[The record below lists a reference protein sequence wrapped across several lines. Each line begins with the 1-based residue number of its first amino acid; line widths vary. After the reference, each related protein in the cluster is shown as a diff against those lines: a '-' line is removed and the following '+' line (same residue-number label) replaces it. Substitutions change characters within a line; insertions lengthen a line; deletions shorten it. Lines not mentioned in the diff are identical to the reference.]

1 MEVHMKPWKQLVAD
15 SLDRDY
21 SRAVPREI
29 EIPLD
34 SGKIIS
40 LIGVRRSGK
49 TSILYSLIHRLR
61 QVVPPDAI
69 VYINLEDDRLF
80 PLTPHD
86 LGGFLDSYFELYPHN
101 RDRRVYFFFDEI
113 QNAPEWERFIRRLH
127 DTENCSIFVTGS
139 SAKLLSR
146 EIATS
151 LRGRTVP
158 FEVFPLSFSEYLQFR
173 DIKPGHSSRAIS
185 QMKNAFAEYC
195 RNGGFPETVGADALL
210 STQILHEYL
219 QMIMYR
225 DVAERNGVGNLF
237 LLKSLIKHC
246 FSNIANPL
254 SLSKLFN
261 DFRSQ
266 GIHLSRNTLFDYISY
281 LEDAF
286 ALFLV
291 PINSQSQR
299 EIMRNPRKLYAIDHG
314 LKNVV
319 DLTTGA
325 DLGRIYENIVFLQL
339 RRQHQN
345 ICYGRQKQEIDFV
358 LPESESPRLI
368 NVAYDISDSETRK
381 REVNGLIEGMKGL
394 GVSKSLL
401 LTAEVEEIVAT
412 DGGVINIMPLWKW
425 LTRE

>member
-1 MEVHMKPWKQLVAD
+1 MKPWKQIITD
-15 SLDRDY
+15 SQERDY
-21 SRAVPREI
+21 SRVVPRDI

-49 TSILYSLIHRLR
+49 TNILYSLIHRLR
-61 QVVPPDAI
+61 QTIPADAI

-86 LGGFLDSYFELYPHN
+86 LGGFLDSYFELFPHN

-151 LRGRTVP
+151 LRGRTIS
-158 FEVFPLSFSEYLQFR
+158 FEVFSLSFSEYLRFR
-173 DIKPGHSSRAIS
+173 DIKPGHSSRAVS
-185 QMKNAFAEYC
+185 LVKNAFTEYC
-195 RNGGFPETVGADALL
+195 RTGGFPETVGVDDLRAK
-210 STQILHEYL
+210 QILHEYL

-225 DVAERNGVGNLF
+225 DVADRHSVGNLF

-246 FSNIANPL
+246 FSNISNPL
-254 SLSKLFN
+254 SLSKLYN

-266 GIHLSRNTLFDYISY
+266 GIQLSRNTLFDYISY

-291 PINSQSQR
+291 PVNSPSQR
-299 EIMRNPRKLYAIDHG
+299 EVMRNPRKLYAVDHG
-314 LKNVV
+314 LKGVV
-319 DLTTGA
+319 DLPTGS
-325 DLGRIYENIVFLQL
+325 DIGRIYENIVFIQL
-339 RRQHQN
+339 RRKEQT

-368 NVAYDISDSETRK
+368 NVAYDISEPATRN
-381 REVNGLIEGMKGL
+381 RELNGLVEGMRGL
-394 GVSKSLL
+394 GVHEALL
-401 LTAEVEEIVAT
+401 LTAEVEETVAT
-412 DGGVINIMPLWKW
+412 ESGKISIMPLWKW
-425 LTRE
+425 LAGM

>member
-1 MEVHMKPWKQLVAD
+1 MKPWKQIITD
-15 SLDRDY
+15 SQERDY
-21 SRAVPREI
+21 SLVVPRDI

-49 TSILYSLIHRLR
+49 TNILYSLMHRLR
-61 QVVPPDAI
+61 QTIPTDAI

-86 LGGFLDSYFELYPHN
+86 LGGFLDSYFELFPHN

-151 LRGRTVP
+151 LRGRTIS
-158 FEVFPLSFSEYLQFR
+158 FEVFPLSFSEYLRFR
-173 DIKPGHSSRAIS
+173 EIKPGHSSRAVS
-185 QMKNAFAEYC
+185 MMKNAFAEYC
-195 RNGGFPETVGADALL
+195 RTGGFPETVGVDDLRAK
-210 STQILHEYL
+210 QILHEYL

-225 DVAERNGVGNLF
+225 DVADRHGVGNLF

-254 SLSKLFN
+254 SLSKLYN

-266 GIHLSRNTLFDYISY
+266 GIQLSRNTLFDYISY

-291 PINSQSQR
+291 PVNSQSQR
-299 EIMRNPRKLYAIDHG
+299 EVMRNPRKLYAVDHG
-314 LKNVV
+314 LKGVV
-319 DLTTGA
+319 ELPTGA
-325 DLGRIYENIVFLQL
+325 DIGRIYENIVFLQL
-339 RRQHQN
+339 RRKEQT

-358 LPESESPRLI
+358 LPESASPRLI
-368 NVAYDISDSETRK
+368 NVAYDISDPATRN
-381 REVNGLIEGMKGL
+381 RELNGLVEGVRGL
-394 GVSKSLL
+394 GVHEALL
-401 LTAEVEEIVAT
+401 LTAEEEETVAT
-412 DGGVINIMPLWKW
+412 EAGKISIMPLWKW
-425 LTRE
+425 LAGV

>member
-1 MEVHMKPWKQLVAD
+1 MKPWKQLITD
-15 SLDRDY
+15 SQDRDY
-21 SRAVPREI
+21 SRVVPRDI

-40 LIGVRRSGK
+40 LLGVRRSGK
-49 TSILYSLIHRLR
+49 TNILFSLIHRLR
-61 QVVPPDAI
+61 QSISTDAV

-113 QNAPEWERFIRRLH
+113 QNAPEWERFMRRLH
-127 DTENCSIFVTGS
+127 DTENCSVFVTGS

-151 LRGRTVP
+151 LRGRTIS
-158 FEVFPLSFSEYLQFR
+158 FEVFPLSFSEYLRFR
-173 DIKPGHSSRAIS
+173 NIKPGHSSRAVS
-185 QMKNAFAEYC
+185 LTKNAFAEYC
-195 RNGGFPETVGADALL
+195 RTGGFPETVGVDDLL
-210 STQILHEYL
+210 AKQILHEYL

-225 DVAERNGVGNLF
+225 DVAERHGVGNLF

-246 FSNIANPL
+246 FSNISNPL
-254 SLSKLFN
+254 SLSKLYN

-266 GIHLSRNTLFDYISY
+266 GIQLSRNTLFDYISY

-299 EIMRNPRKLYAIDHG
+299 EIMRNPRKLYAVDHG

-319 DLTTGA
+319 DMGTGA
-325 DLGRIYENIVFLQL
+325 DIGRVYENIVFLQL
-339 RRQHQN
+339 RRKGHA
-345 ICYGRQKQEIDFV
+345 ICYGRQKQEFDFV

-368 NVAYDISDSETRK
+368 NVAYDISDMDTRN
-381 REVNGLIEGMKGL
+381 RELNSLVEGMRGL
-394 GVSKSLL
+394 GVLDALL
-401 LTAEVEEIVAT
+401 LTAEVEETVAT
-412 DGGVINIMPLWKW
+412 ETGKIRIMPLWKW
-425 LTRE
+425 LAGV

>member
-1 MEVHMKPWKQLVAD
+1 MKPWKQIITD
-15 SLDRDY
+15 SQERDY
-21 SRAVPREI
+21 SRVIVRDI

-49 TSILYSLIHRLR
+49 TNILFSLIHRLR
-61 QVVPPDAI
+61 QTNPADAI

-86 LGGFLDSYFELYPHN
+86 LGEFLDSYYELYPRN

-113 QNAPEWERFIRRLH
+113 QNAPEWERFIRRLG
-127 DTENCSIFVTGS
+127 DTENGSVFITGS

-151 LRGRTVP
+151 LRGRTIP
-158 FEVFPLSFSEYLQFR
+158 FEVFPLSFGEYLRFR
-173 DIKPGHSSRAIS
+173 DIKPGYSSRAIS
-185 QMKNAFAEYC
+185 LTKNAFAEYC
-195 RNGGFPETVGADALL
+195 RTGGFPETVGLDDLR
-210 STQILHEYL
+210 SRQILHEYL

-225 DVAERNGVGNLF
+225 DVAERNNVGNLF

-246 FSNIANPL
+246 FSNIANLL
-254 SLSKLFN
+254 SLTKLYS

-266 GIHLSRNTLFDYISY
+266 GIQLSKNTLFDYISY
-281 LEDAF
+281 LEDAY

-291 PINSQSQR
+291 PVNSSSER

-314 LKNVV
+314 LKSVV
-319 DLTTGA
+319 EMPTGV
-325 DLGRIYENIVFLQL
+325 DIGRIYENIVYLQL
-339 RRQHQN
+339 RRKYQN

-358 LPESESPRLI
+358 LPEGESPRLI
-368 NVAYDISDSETRK
+368 NVAYDISDLGTRN
-381 REVNGLIEGMKGL
+381 RELNGLVEGMRGL
-394 GVSKSLL
+394 GVQEALL
-401 LTAEVEEIVAT
+401 LTADLEETLAT
-412 DGGVINIMPLWKW
+412 DAGTIRVVPLWKW
-425 LTRE
+425 LVEK

>member
-1 MEVHMKPWKQLVAD
+1 MKPWKQLITD
-15 SLDRDY
+15 SLERDY
-21 SRAVPREI
+21 SRVVPRDL

-49 TSILYSLIHRLR
+49 TNILYSLIHRLR
-61 QVVPPDAI
+61 QTMQADTI

-86 LGGFLDSYFELYPHN
+86 LGGFLDAYFELFPHN
-101 RDRRVYFFFDEI
+101 RDQRVYFFFDEI

-151 LRGRTVP
+151 LRGRTIP
-158 FEVFPLSFSEYLQFR
+158 FEVFPLSFSEYLRFR
-173 DIKPGHSSRAIS
+173 EIKPGHSSRAVS
-185 QMKNAFAEYC
+185 LLKNAFAEYC
-195 RNGGFPETVGADALL
+195 RTGGFPETAGVDDLRAK
-210 STQILHEYL
+210 QILHEYL

-225 DVAERNGVGNLF
+225 DVAERHSVGNLF

-246 FSNIANPL
+246 FANIANPL
-254 SLSKLFN
+254 SLSKLYN

-266 GIHLSRNTLFDYISY
+266 GMQLSRNTLFDYISY
-281 LEDAF
+281 LEDAY

-291 PINSQSQR
+291 PVNSPSQR
-299 EIMRNPRKLYAIDHG
+299 EVMRNPRKLYAIDHG
-314 LKNVV
+314 LKGVV
-319 DLTTGA
+319 DLATGN
-325 DLGRIYENIVFLQL
+325 DIGRIFENIVFLQL
-339 RRQHQN
+339 RRKGQN

-368 NVAYDISDSETRK
+368 NVAYDISALETRNRK
-381 REVNGLIEGMKGL
+381 LNGLVEGMQGL
-394 GVSKSLL
+394 GVQEALL
-401 LTAEVEEIVAT
+401 LTAEVEETVTTAAGKIT
-412 DGGVINIMPLWKW
+412 ILPLWKW
-425 LTRE
+425 LAGV

>member
-1 MEVHMKPWKQLVAD
+1 MKPWKQLITD
-15 SLDRDY
+15 SLERDY
-21 SRAVPREI
+21 SRVVARDI

-49 TSILYSLIHRLR
+49 TNILYSLIHRLR
-61 QVVPPDAI
+61 QTMQADTI

-86 LGGFLDSYFELYPHN
+86 LGGFLDSYFELFPHN
-101 RDRRVYFFFDEI
+101 RDRRGYFFFDEI

-127 DTENCSIFVTGS
+127 DTENCSVFVTGS

-151 LRGRTVP
+151 LRGRTIP
-158 FEVFPLSFSEYLQFR
+158 FEVFPLSFSEYLRFR
-173 DIKPGHSSRAIS
+173 AIKPGHSSRAVSLI
-185 QMKNAFAEYC
+185 KNAFAEYC
-195 RNGGFPETVGADALL
+195 RTGGFPETAGVDDLRAR
-210 STQILHEYL
+210 QILHEYL

-225 DVAERNGVGNLF
+225 DVAERHNVGNLF

-246 FSNIANPL
+246 FSNMANPL
-254 SLSKLFN
+254 SLSKLYN

-266 GIHLSRNTLFDYISY
+266 GMQLSRNTLFDYISY
-281 LEDAF
+281 LEDAY

-291 PINSQSQR
+291 PVNSPSAR
-299 EIMRNPRKLYAIDHG
+299 EVMRNPRKLYAIDHG
-314 LKNVV
+314 LKGVV
-319 DLTTGA
+319 DLATGN
-325 DLGRIYENIVFLQL
+325 DIGRIFENIVFLQL
-339 RRQHQN
+339 RRKGQN

-368 NVAYDISDSETRK
+368 NVAYDISALETRN
-381 REVNGLIEGMKGL
+381 RELNGLVEGMQGL
-394 GVSKSLL
+394 GVREALL
-401 LTAEVEEIVAT
+401 LTAEVEETVTTEAGKIT
-412 DGGVINIMPLWKW
+412 ILPLWKW
-425 LTRE
+425 LAGG

>member
-1 MEVHMKPWKQLVAD
+1 MKPWKQLITD
-15 SLDRDY
+15 SLERDY
-21 SRAVPREI
+21 SCVVPRDI

-49 TSILYSLIHRLR
+49 TNILFSLIHRLR
-61 QVVPPDAI
+61 QTMQADTI
-69 VYINLEDDRLF
+69 VYLNLEDDRLF

-127 DTENCSIFVTGS
+127 DTENCSVFVTGS

-151 LRGRTVP
+151 LRGRTIP
-158 FEVFPLSFSEYLQFR
+158 FEVFPLSFSEYLRFR
-173 DIKPGHSSRAIS
+173 DIKPGHSSRAVSLI
-185 QMKNAFAEYC
+185 KNAFAEYC
-195 RNGGFPETVGADALL
+195 RTGGFPETAGVDDLRAR
-210 STQILHEYL
+210 QILHEYL

-225 DVAERNGVGNLF
+225 DVAERHSVGNLF

-246 FSNIANPL
+246 FSNMSNPL
-254 SLSKLFN
+254 SLSKLYN

-266 GIHLSRNTLFDYISY
+266 GIQLSRNTLFDYISY
-281 LEDAF
+281 LEDAY

-291 PINSQSQR
+291 PVNSSSQR
-299 EIMRNPRKLYAIDHG
+299 EVMRNPRKLYAIDHG
-314 LKNVV
+314 LKGVV
-319 DLTTGA
+319 DLATGN
-325 DLGRIYENIVFLQL
+325 DIGRIFENIVFLQL
-339 RRQHQN
+339 RRKGQN

-368 NVAYDISDSETRK
+368 NVAYDISALETRN
-381 REVNGLIEGMKGL
+381 RELNGLIEGMVGL
-394 GVSKSLL
+394 GVHEALL
-401 LTAEVEEIVAT
+401 LTFEVEETVTT
-412 DGGVINIMPLWKW
+412 DAGKINILPLWKW
-425 LTRE
+425 LAGV

>member
-1 MEVHMKPWKQLVAD
+1 MKPWKQLIAD
-15 SLDRDY
+15 SQERDY
-21 SRAVPREI
+21 SRVVPRDI

-49 TSILYSLIHRLR
+49 TNILYSLMHRLR
-61 QVVPPDAI
+61 QTMPTDTI

-86 LGGFLDSYFELYPHN
+86 LEEFLDSYFELFPHN

-127 DTENCSIFVTGS
+127 DTENCSVFVTGS

-151 LRGRTVP
+151 LRGRTIP
-158 FEVFPLSFSEYLQFR
+158 FEVFPLSFSEYLRFR
-173 DIKPGHSSRAIS
+173 DIKPGHSSRAVSLI
-185 QMKNAFAEYC
+185 KNAFAEYC
-195 RNGGFPETVGADALL
+195 RTGGFPETVGVDDLRAK
-210 STQILHEYL
+210 QILHEYL

-225 DVAERNGVGNLF
+225 DVAERHGVGNLF

-246 FSNIANPL
+246 FSNISNPL
-254 SLSKLFN
+254 SLSKLYN

-266 GIHLSRNTLFDYISY
+266 GIQLSRNTLFDYISY
-281 LEDAF
+281 LEDAY

-291 PINSQSQR
+291 PVNSQSQR
-299 EIMRNPRKLYAIDHG
+299 EVMRNPRKLYAIDHG
-314 LKNVV
+314 LKGVV
-319 DLTTGA
+319 DPATGT
-325 DLGRIYENIVFLQL
+325 DIGRIYENIVFLQL
-339 RRQHQN
+339 RRKWQN

-358 LPESESPRLI
+358 LPDSESTRLI
-368 NVAYDISDSETRK
+368 NVAYDISDMDTRN
-381 REVNGLIEGMKGL
+381 RELNGLVEGMQGL
-394 GVSKSLL
+394 GVREALL
-401 LTAEVEEIVAT
+401 LTADVEETVTT
-412 DGGVINIMPLWKW
+412 DAGKISIMPLWKW
-425 LTRE
+425 LTGE

>member
-1 MEVHMKPWKQLVAD
+1 MKPWKQLITD
-15 SLDRDY
+15 SLERDY
-21 SRAVPREI
+21 SRVMPRDLEI
-29 EIPLD
+29 SLD

-49 TSILYSLIHRLR
+49 TNILYSLIHRLR
-61 QVVPPDAI
+61 QTMPADTL

-86 LGGFLDSYFELYPHN
+86 LGGFLDAYFELFPHN

-127 DTENCSIFVTGS
+127 DTENCSVFVTGS

-151 LRGRTVP
+151 LRGRTIP
-158 FEVFPLSFSEYLQFR
+158 FEVFPLSFSEYLRFR
-173 DIKPGHSSRAIS
+173 EIKPGHSSRAVS
-185 QMKNAFAEYC
+185 LLKNAFAEYC
-195 RNGGFPETVGADALL
+195 RTGGFPETAGVDDLRAK
-210 STQILHEYL
+210 QILHEYL

-225 DVAERNGVGNLF
+225 DVAERHSVGNLF

-246 FSNIANPL
+246 FANIANPL
-254 SLSKLFN
+254 SLSKLYN

-266 GIHLSRNTLFDYISY
+266 GMQLSRNTLFDYISY
-281 LEDAF
+281 LEDAY

-291 PINSQSQR
+291 PVNSPSQR
-299 EIMRNPRKLYAIDHG
+299 EVMRNPRKLYAIDHG
-314 LKNVV
+314 LKGVV
-319 DLTTGA
+319 DLATGN
-325 DLGRIYENIVFLQL
+325 DSGRIFENIVFLQL
-339 RRQHQN
+339 RRQGQN

-368 NVAYDISDSETRK
+368 NVAYDISALETRN
-381 REVNGLIEGMKGL
+381 RELNGLVEGMQGL
-394 GVSKSLL
+394 GVQEALL
-401 LTAEVEEIVAT
+401 LTAEVEETVTTAAGKIT
-412 DGGVINIMPLWKW
+412 ILPLWKW
-425 LTRE
+425 LAGV

>member
-1 MEVHMKPWKQLVAD
+1 MKPWKQLITD
-15 SLDRDY
+15 SLERDY
-21 SRAVPREI
+21 SRVMPRDL

-49 TSILYSLIHRLR
+49 TNILYSLIHRLR
-61 QVVPPDAI
+61 QTMPADTL

-86 LGGFLDSYFELYPHN
+86 LGGFLDAYFELFPHN

-127 DTENCSIFVTGS
+127 DTENCSVFVTGS

-151 LRGRTVP
+151 LRGRTIP
-158 FEVFPLSFSEYLQFR
+158 FEVFPLSFSEYLRFR
-173 DIKPGHSSRAIS
+173 EIKPGHSSRAVS
-185 QMKNAFAEYC
+185 LLKNAFAEYC
-195 RNGGFPETVGADALL
+195 RTGGFPETAGVDDLRAK
-210 STQILHEYL
+210 QILHEYL

-225 DVAERNGVGNLF
+225 DVAERHSVGNLF

-246 FSNIANPL
+246 FANIANPL
-254 SLSKLFN
+254 SLSKLYN

-266 GIHLSRNTLFDYISY
+266 GMQLSRNTLFDYISY
-281 LEDAF
+281 LEDAY

-291 PINSQSQR
+291 PVNSPSQR
-299 EIMRNPRKLYAIDHG
+299 EVMRNPRKLYAIDHG
-314 LKNVV
+314 LKGVV
-319 DLTTGA
+319 DLATGN
-325 DLGRIYENIVFLQL
+325 DSGRIFENIVFLQL
-339 RRQHQN
+339 RRQGQN

-368 NVAYDISDSETRK
+368 NVAYDISALETRN
-381 REVNGLIEGMKGL
+381 RELNGLVEGMQGL
-394 GVSKSLL
+394 GVQEALL
-401 LTAEVEEIVAT
+401 LTAEVEETVTTAAGKIT
-412 DGGVINIMPLWKW
+412 ILPLWKW
-425 LTRE
+425 LAGV

>member
-1 MEVHMKPWKQLVAD
+1 MKPWKQIITD
-15 SLDRDY
+15 SQERDY
-21 SRAVPREI
+21 SRVVPRDI

-49 TSILYSLIHRLR
+49 TNILYSLIHRLR
-61 QVVPPDAI
+61 QTIPTDAI

-86 LGGFLDSYFELYPHN
+86 LGGFLDSYFELFPHN

-151 LRGRTVP
+151 LRGRTIS
-158 FEVFPLSFSEYLQFR
+158 FEVFPLSFSEYLRFR
-173 DIKPGHSSRAIS
+173 DIKPGHSSRAVS
-185 QMKNAFAEYC
+185 MVKNAFTEYC
-195 RNGGFPETVGADALL
+195 RTGGFPETVGVDDLRAK
-210 STQILHEYL
+210 QILHEYL

-225 DVAERNGVGNLF
+225 DVADRHSVGNLF

-246 FSNIANPL
+246 FSNISNPL
-254 SLSKLFN
+254 SLSKLYN

-266 GIHLSRNTLFDYISY
+266 GIQLSRNTLFDYISY

-291 PINSQSQR
+291 PVNSQSQR
-299 EIMRNPRKLYAIDHG
+299 EVMRNPRKLYAVDHG
-314 LKNVV
+314 LKGVV
-319 DLTTGA
+319 DLPTGS
-325 DLGRIYENIVFLQL
+325 DIGRIYENIVFIQL
-339 RRQHQN
+339 RRKEQT

-358 LPESESPRLI
+358 LPESELPRLI
-368 NVAYDISDSETRK
+368 NVAYDISDPATRN
-381 REVNGLIEGMKGL
+381 RELNGLVEGMQGL
-394 GVSKSLL
+394 GVHEALL
-401 LTAEVEEIVAT
+401 LTAEVEETVAT
-412 DGGVINIMPLWKW
+412 ESGKISIMPLWKW
-425 LTRE
+425 LAGA

>member
-1 MEVHMKPWKQLVAD
+1 MKPWKQIIAD
-15 SLDRDY
+15 SQERDY
-21 SRAVPREI
+21 SRVVPRDI

-49 TSILYSLIHRLR
+49 TNILYSLIHRLR
-61 QVVPPDAI
+61 QMVPADAI
-69 VYINLEDDRLF
+69 VYVNLEDDRLF

-86 LGGFLDSYFELYPHN
+86 LGGFLDSYYELFPQN

-113 QNAPEWERFIRRLH
+113 QNAPEWERFIRRLD
-127 DTENCSIFVTGS
+127 DTENCSVFVTGS

-151 LRGRTVP
+151 LRGRAIP
-158 FEVFPLSFSEYLQFR
+158 FEVFPLSFSEYLRFR
-173 DIKPGHSSRAIS
+173 EIKPGISSRAIS
-185 QMKNAFAEYC
+185 LMKNAFAEYC
-195 RNGGFPETVGADALL
+195 RSGGFPETVGLEDQRVK
-210 STQILHEYL
+210 QILHEYL

-246 FSNIANPL
+246 FTNISNPL
-254 SLSKLFN
+254 SLSKLYN

-266 GIHLSRNTLFDYISY
+266 GIQLSRNTLFDYISY

-291 PINSQSQR
+291 PVNSVSQR
-299 EIMRNPRKLYAIDHG
+299 EVMRNPRKLYAIDHG
-314 LKNVV
+314 LKAVV
-319 DLTTGA
+319 ELATGA
-325 DLGRIYENIVFLQL
+325 DIGRIYENIVYLQL
-339 RRQHQN
+339 RRKCQN

-358 LPESESPRLI
+358 LPEGESPRLI
-368 NVAYDISDSETRK
+368 NVAYDISDLETRN
-381 REVNGLIEGMKGL
+381 RELNGLVEGMRGL
-394 GVSKSLL
+394 GVGEALL
-401 LTAEVEEIVAT
+401 LTADVEETVTVEEGMIR
-412 DGGVINIMPLWKW
+412 ILPLWKW
-425 LTRE
+425 LSGSV